1 MEDRAVEATKKK
13 RRQSNWLANPI
24 DKKVTDKQVE
34 DRQIGRNRPI
44 IRPCNVLN
52 SGLRTLR

>member
-34 DRQIGRNRPI
+34 DRQIGRNRPMI
-44 IRPCNVLN
+44 
-52 SGLRTLR
+52 T